1 MIKNSFLFFL
11 PLLVSLTAFAQEGI
25 RLAHAPYLQNL
36 GPTEVSIVWVA
47 DKPSVGWVELA
58 PDDGSHFYQQERLK
72 YFDTKNGVKNTSMVH
87 VVHLTGLKPGTRY
100 RYRVFAQEVLSHV
113 RYKVMYGE
121 VASTAV
127 YQKQP
132 LTFTT
137 SDPAR
142 VAVSF
147 AMMNDI
153 HGRSDVLDKLVSQCD
168 LKKTDLFLFNGD
180 MVSFFNNEKE
190 IFDGFMDKATRLF
203 ASEIPMYYTR
213 GNHETRGAF
222 ATSFQNYFS
231 PKEENIYYTFRQ
243 GPVCFVILDS
253 GEDKPDSDIEY
264 FGITDY
270 DRYRTEQAAWLK
282 QVVKSKEY
290 LEAPFKV
297 VVCHMPPFGGW
308 HGEREVEQK
317 FIPLLKEAKPDLMLC
332 GHLHRYVRNDAGEQV
347 PFPVI
352 VNSNN
357 SVLKAEAD
365 DRSLQITV
373 VDTEGKEV
381 DRFTIRK

>member
-11 PLLVSLTAFAQEGI
+11 PLLVSLTAFAQGGI
-25 RLAHAPYLQNL
+25 RLAHGPYLQNL

-47 DKPSVGWVELA
+47 DKPSIGWVELA
-58 PDDGSHFYQQERLK
+58 PDDGSHFYQQERPK
-72 YFDTKNGVKNTSMVH
+72 YFDTKNGVKKTSTVH
-87 VVHLTGLKPGTRY
+87 VVHLTGLTPGTRY

-113 RYKVMYGE
+113 HYKVMYGE

-127 YQKQP
+127 YQKKP
-132 LTFTT
+132 LMFTT
-137 SDPAR
+137 SDPDR
-142 VAVSF
+142 ESVSF
-147 AMMNDI
+147 AMVNDI
-153 HGRSDVLDKLVSQCD
+153 HGRSDALEKLVSQCD

-190 IFDGFMDKATRLF
+190 IFDGFMDKAIQLF
-203 ASEIPMYYTR
+203 ASETPMYYTR

-231 PKEENIYYTFRQ
+231 PGEENIYYTFRQ

-282 QVVKSKEY
+282 QVVNSKEDR
-290 LEAPFKV
+290 EAPFKV

-308 HGEREVEQK
+308 HGEKEVEQK
-317 FIPLLKEAKPDLMLC
+317 FIPVLQEAAPDLMLC
-332 GHLHRYVRNDAGEQV
+332 GHLHRYKRNDAGEEI

-357 SVLKAEAD
+357 SVLKAEATG
-365 DRSLQITV
+365 RSLQITV
-373 VDTEGKEV
+373 VDAEGNEV
-381 DRFTIRK
+381 DRLTIRK

>member
-11 PLLVSLTAFAQEGI
+11 PLLVSLTAFAQGGI
-25 RLAHAPYLQNL
+25 RLAHGPYLQNL

-47 DKPSVGWVELA
+47 DKPSIGWVELA
-58 PDDGSHFYQQERLK
+58 PDDGSHFYQQERPK
-72 YFDTKNGVKNTSMVH
+72 YFDTKNGVKKTSTVH
-87 VVHLTGLKPGTRY
+87 VVHLTGLTPGTRY

-113 RYKVMYGE
+113 HYKVMYGE

-127 YQKQP
+127 YQKKP
-132 LTFTT
+132 LMFTT
-137 SDPAR
+137 SDPDR
-142 VAVSF
+142 ESVSF
-147 AMMNDI
+147 AMVNDI
-153 HGRSDVLDKLVSQCD
+153 HGRSDALEKLVSQCD

-190 IFDGFMDKATRLF
+190 IFDGFMDKAIQLF
-203 ASEIPMYYTR
+203 ASETPMYYTR

-231 PKEENIYYTFRQ
+231 PGEENIYYTFRQ

-282 QVVKSKEY
+282 QVVNSKEY
-290 LEAPFKV
+290 REAPFKV

-308 HGEREVEQK
+308 HGEKEVEQK
-317 FIPLLKEAKPDLMLC
+317 FIPVLQEAAPDLMLC
-332 GHLHRYVRNDAGEQV
+332 GHLHRYKRNDAGEEI

-357 SVLKAEAD
+357 SVLKAEATG
-365 DRSLQITV
+365 RSLQITV
-373 VDTEGKEV
+373 VDAEGNEV
-381 DRFTIRK
+381 DRLTIRK

>member
-11 PLLVSLTAFAQEGI
+11 PLLVSLTAFAQGGI
-25 RLAHAPYLQNL
+25 RLAHGPYLQNL

-58 PDDGSHFYQQERLK
+58 PDDGSHFYQQERPK
-72 YFDTKNGVKNTSMVH
+72 YFDTKNGVKKTSTVH

-113 RYKVMYGE
+113 HYKVMYGE

-127 YQKQP
+127 YQKKP
-132 LTFTT
+132 LMFTT
-137 SDPAR
+137 SDPDR
-142 VAVSF
+142 ESVSF
-147 AMMNDI
+147 AMVNDI
-153 HGRSDVLDKLVSQCD
+153 HGRSDALEKLVSQCD

-190 IFDGFMDKATRLF
+190 IFDGFMDKAIQLF
-203 ASEIPMYYTR
+203 ASETPMYYTR

-231 PKEENIYYTFRQ
+231 PGEENIYYTFRQ

-282 QVVKSKEY
+282 QVVNSKEY
-290 LEAPFKV
+290 REAPFKV

-308 HGEREVEQK
+308 HGEKEVEQK
-317 FIPLLKEAKPDLMLC
+317 FIPLLKEAAPDLMLC
-332 GHLHRYVRNDAGEQV
+332 GHLHRYKRNDAGEGV

-357 SVLKAEAD
+357 SVLKAEANG
-365 DRSLQITV
+365 RSLQITV

-381 DRFTIRK
+381 DRLTIRK

>member
-11 PLLVSLTAFAQEGI
+11 PLLVSLTAFAQGGI
-25 RLAHAPYLQNL
+25 RLAHGPYLQNL

-47 DKPSVGWVELA
+47 DKPSIGWVELA
-58 PDDGSHFYQQERLK
+58 PDDGSHFYQQERPK
-72 YFDTKNGVKNTSMVH
+72 YFDTKNGVKKTSTVH
-87 VVHLTGLKPGTRY
+87 VVHLTGLTPGTRY

-113 RYKVMYGE
+113 HYKVMYGE

-127 YQKQP
+127 YQKKP
-132 LTFTT
+132 LMFTT
-137 SDPAR
+137 SDPDR
-142 VAVSF
+142 ESVSF
-147 AMMNDI
+147 AMVNDI
-153 HGRSDVLDKLVSQCD
+153 HGRSDALEKLVSQCD

-190 IFDGFMDKATRLF
+190 IFDGFMDKAIQLF
-203 ASEIPMYYTR
+203 ASETPMYYTR

-231 PKEENIYYTFRQ
+231 PGEENIYYTFRQ

-282 QVVKSKEY
+282 QVVNSKEY
-290 LEAPFKV
+290 REAPFKV

-308 HGEREVEQK
+308 HGEKEVEQK
-317 FIPLLKEAKPDLMLC
+317 FIPLLKEAAPDLMLC
-332 GHLHRYVRNDAGEQV
+332 GHLHRYKRNDSGEGV

-357 SVLKAEAD
+357 SVLKAEANG
-365 DRSLQITV
+365 RSLQITV

-381 DRFTIRK
+381 DRLTIRK